1 MKIGLLIVDDHA
13 IVREGLRA
21 LLANDPEI
29 QILAEAAD
37 GHEAVQLA
45 RRLKPDVV
53 LMDVIMQH
61 MNGIDATRQIVK
73 HNPKARVIILT
84 TMREWYKVQLCIE
97 AGACGYIVKASPA
110 NELLSAIRNACNG
123 STTFSTVI
131 SKDIQ
136 DQNRRMFVTQGR
148 MDSNVQKLTVRET
161 EVLRLIADGFANK
174 QIAAELGISIKTV
187 EKHRQQVMN
196 KLNIHD
202 IAGLTRYALSTGM
215 VRPSEKNQNIGKT
228 SPSLPPLP
236 ETHTPSTVGVV

>member
-1 MKIGLLIVDDHA
+1 MKIGLMLVDDHA

-21 LLANDPEI
+21 LLSTDPDI
-29 QILAEAAD
+29 QIIAEAAD

-53 LMDVIMQH
+53 LMDVILPH

-73 HNPKARVIILT
+73 QNPKAKVIILT
-84 TMREWYKVQLCIE
+84 TMREWYKVQLCID
-97 AGACGYIVKASPA
+97 AGACGYFVKASPA
-110 NELLSAIRNACNG
+110 TELLQAIRNACNG
-123 STTFSTVI
+123 NTTFSTTI

-136 DQNRRMFVTQGR
+136 DQNRRMFMTQGKI
-148 MDSNVQKLTVRET
+148 DSNVQKLTTRES
-161 EVLRLIADGFANK
+161 EVLRLIADGYANK

-215 VRPSEKNQNIGKT
+215 VQPSDKHHASDT
-228 SPSLPPLP
+228 STSSLPPLP
-236 ETHTPSTVGVV
+236 ESHAPVTASAI